1 MENALSVLF
10 EFLFLNFYC
19 SYAEYGTMLEI
30 RDWILL
36 DNGCSILTTVGVR
49 RFHVLTRGERDGY
62 DTAKV
67 EFFRDQPVHVDMLPG
82 EMYKRTLI

>member
-1 MENALSVLF
+1 
-10 EFLFLNFYC
+10 
-19 SYAEYGTMLEI
+19 MLEI

-36 DNGCSILTTVGVR
+36 DSGCSILTTVGVR

-67 EFFRDQPVHVDMLPG
+67 EYFRDQPIPADKLPG
-82 EMYKRTLI
+82 EFYKRILM